1 MGEPS
6 TSLLIAVADA
16 GPLIRLEEI
25 GQLPLMTLF
34 DKLLLPDAV
43 WDEAVVNGSV
53 PRAGLEQLPCLARTS
68 AVEAVESEVLRF
80 IQANSLN
87 DLHRGER
94 ESLFVCNQQSIP
106 LLLTDDLAVRD
117 AAKRLG
123 LTPIGSLG
131 VIVRAFRCGRLTKF
145 AAEQCL
151 RDLQSVSSLFVTPAI
166 VEMAIEQLDRG
177 PTQP

>member
-1 MGEPS
+1 MGEPR

-16 GPLIRLEEI
+16 GPLIHLEEI

-53 PRAGLEQLPCLARTS
+53 PRASLEQLPCLARTS
-68 AVEAVESEVLRF
+68 AVESEVLRF

-94 ESLFVCNQQSIP
+94 ESLFVCSQQSIP

-166 VEMAIEQLDRG
+166 VEMAIEQLHRG